1 MVSRAIFIVERM
13 LQSGHSSCSPAYN
26 FAMGHLLD
34 RTPHFGGSHLAST
47 CYTSLPLF
55 FCCSRTWVL
64 QEKWWLWWIR
74 IWAFHYLRK
83 VMRRTA
89 LSPRKTFG
97 WVCISIVFMGATESN
112 GERMRLISF
121 VWRMH
126 LVGFING
133 LHAEIYLTDCVYVGW
148 FGKVMRFFL
157 QRCVV
162 FDISLGRG
170 WFCAIIGFVGCVY
183 SVCLTYL
190 ILVRHIDSEHCL
202 RACRIQSPTSIGQF
216 CGGV

>member
-1 MVSRAIFIVERM
+1 
-13 LQSGHSSCSPAYN
+13 
-26 FAMGHLLD
+26 
-34 RTPHFGGSHLAST
+34 
-47 CYTSLPLF
+47 
-55 FCCSRTWVL
+55 
-64 QEKWWLWWIR
+64 
-74 IWAFHYLRK
+74 
-83 VMRRTA
+83 
-89 LSPRKTFG
+89 
-97 WVCISIVFMGATESN
+97 MGATESN

-170 WFCAIIGFVGCVY
+170 
-183 SVCLTYL
+183 
-190 ILVRHIDSEHCL
+190 
-202 RACRIQSPTSIGQF
+202 
-216 CGGV
+216 